1 MGCVLPCQPSESQA
15 LIMGGGPCLLNPTT
29 YSPSPRSAPCEAASG
44 SPAGAADRCSRSLP
58 HCRSLAPQ
66 TRPHT
71 STALVK
77 RGLPF
82 VDRDRLSEPRSTGV
96 TGNPARGFAAEG
108 ELPAHSRALEA
119 PRPAGPGA
127 TTSDGPQAGRH
138 RTSRPTGGV
147 GKAWRVDAKRGGRSQ
162 TYPIRPVR
170 ARAWDTRL
178 GGRRTPLGGYL
189 QSSRGR
195 PWGGLFSLPVFAPLR
210 DALPDQRRPLRPV
223 GPTDRRPLA

>member
-1 MGCVLPCQPSESQA
+1 
-15 LIMGGGPCLLNPTT
+15 MGGGPCLLNPTT

-195 PWGGLFSLPVFAPLR
+195 PWGWSLLSARFRPSPLLRQGLFGVRAPLH

>member
-1 MGCVLPCQPSESQA
+1 
-15 LIMGGGPCLLNPTT
+15 MGGGPCLLNPTT

-138 RTSRPTGGV
+138 RTSGPTGG
-147 GKAWRVDAKRGGRSQ
+147 GRQSLASRCQEGRSIPDVSYQ
-162 TYPIRPVR
+162 TSPSPSMGHASRRPKNTPGRLPPVVSGKTLGWSLLSARFRPSPLMCQGLFGVR
-170 ARAWDTRL
+170 A
-178 GGRRTPLGGYL
+178 PLH
-189 QSSRGR
+189 
-195 PWGGLFSLPVFAPLR
+195 